1 MKRVWALSRTL
12 FVLTLTAVFAGLVP
26 PEGRAAEL
34 PTVEIGL
41 PSDGVFGLGGQ
52 YLLDKGLDRKHGFII
67 KPRWTGV
74 AEVERLVAMGTI
86 PVGLSTSESA
96 LRANLNNVPLRLIQP
111 YMTPHNAVLVRKDA
125 PYKNLMDLKGKP
137 FAVPPEVTSAYNNF
151 DYIMKKQGADIE
163 RFYQLKKLG
172 AAGISAVLER
182 GDVEAGYSWEA
193 HVSKLLATGRYRVLV
208 QPRDELNRLL
218 GTKVKMLGWLGALD
232 TWAAKNKELIQRLR
246 AAWQEMIAG
255 VQDDEA
261 HFRKHAKNFF
271 GLESAEELKIGWPR
285 TKQFLLPANF
295 PWPDKTNLEIE
306 KRYLREATEMGIF
319 DKKGLVIIDAMFVP

>member
-1 MKRVWALSRTL
+1 MKRTRLLSPIV
-12 FVLTLTAVFAGLVP
+12 FVLALTAFFAELAKR
-26 PEGRAAEL
+26 EGRGAEL

-52 YLLDKGLDRKHGFII
+52 YLLDKGLDRKHGFVI

-111 YMTPHNAVLVRKDA
+111 YMTPHNAVLVRKDS
-125 PYKNLMDLKGKP
+125 PYKTLVDLKGRP

-151 DYIMKKQGADIE
+151 DYIMKKQGVDIE

-182 GDVEAGYSWEA
+182 GEVEAGYSWEA
-193 HVSKLLATGRYRVLV
+193 HVSKLLVTGRYRVLV

-218 GTKVKMLGWLGALD
+218 GTKVKMFGWLGALD
-232 TWAAKNKELIQRLR
+232 TWAAKNKELIHKLR
-246 AAWQEMIAG
+246 AAWQEMIHG
-255 VQDDEA
+255 VQEDEE

-271 GLESAEELKIGWPR
+271 GLETAEELKIGWPR

-295 PWPDKTNLEIE
+295 PWPDKANLEIE

-319 DKKGLVIIDAMFVP
+319 DKKGLAIVDAMFVP

>member
-1 MKRVWALSRTL
+1 MKRVWALSRIL
-12 FVLTLTAVFAGLVP
+12 IVLTLTAFLAELVAGV
-26 PEGRAAEL
+26 GRAAEL

-52 YLLDKGLDRKHGFII
+52 YLLDKGLDRKHGFVI
-67 KPRWTGV
+67 KARWTGV

-111 YMTPHNAVLVRKDA
+111 YMTPHNAVLVRKDS
-125 PYKNLMDLKGKP
+125 PYKSLMDLKGKAV
-137 FAVPPEVTSAYNNF
+137 AVPPEVTSAYNNF
-151 DYIMKKQGADIE
+151 DYIMKKQGVDIE

-182 GDVEAGYSWEA
+182 GEVEAGYSWEA
-193 HVSKLLATGRYRVLV
+193 HVSKLLVTGRYRVLV

-218 GTKVKMLGWLGALD
+218 GTKVKMFGWLGALD
-232 TWAAKNKELIQRLR
+232 TWVVKNKELIQKLR
-246 AAWQEMIAG
+246 EAWQEMIKG

-271 GLESAEELKIGWPR
+271 GLETADELKVGWPR

-295 PWPDKTNLEIE
+295 PWPDKTNLEVE
-306 KRYLREATEMGIF
+306 KLYLREATEMGIF
-319 DKKGLVIIDAMFVP
+319 DKKGLAIIDAMFVP

>member
-218 GTKVKMLGWLGALD
+218 GTKVKMLGWLGALE